1 MHSAVPVAWG
11 ENRVAPCYGWAMTG
25 QKKRTA
31 ILISGRGSNMRALVN
46 AMAAPDYPAE
56 AAVVISNR
64 PEALGLDWAKEQGLA
79 TVAIDHRQFAT
90 RVAFEARLHQT
101 LLDYGVELVCNAGFM
116 RLLTGGF
123 VDRWRDRQLN
133 IHPSLLPAFPGLNTH
148 ERVLQ
153 SGALITGCTVHF
165 VRLEMDAGPIIA
177 QAAVP
182 VLPGDT
188 EDTLSARVLEAE
200 HRVYPIAL
208 DLVAS
213 GRVQVANGAVM
224 LSASVDVPQPLIVP
238 ALRQSNT

>member
-1 MHSAVPVAWG
+1 
-11 ENRVAPCYGWAMTG
+11 MTK

-31 ILISGRGSNMRALVN
+31 ILISGRGSNMQALVR
-46 AMAAPDYPAE
+46 AMAAPAFPAE
-56 AAVVISNR
+56 TAVVISNR

-101 LLDYGVELVCNAGFM
+101 LLEYGTELVCNAGFM

-123 VDRWRDRQLN
+123 VDRWRDRHLN

-153 SGALITGCTVHF
+153 SGAMITGCTVHF
-165 VRLEMDAGPIIA
+165 VRLEMDSGPIIA

-182 VLPGDT
+182 VVPGDRQ
-188 EDTLSARVLEAE
+188 DTLAARVLEAE
-200 HRVYPIAL
+200 HRVYPLAL

-213 GRVQVANGAVM
+213 GREQVVNGLAII
-224 LSASVDVPQPLIVP
+224 SAEVDIPQPLVVP
-238 ALRQSNT
+238 VLR